1 MSAFHIIAILIT
13 LTALFS
19 YLNHRF
25 IKLPTAI
32 GVMLMALVLSLVL
45 IVLEKMGVDFRQGA
59 TRLLERIHFDQALMQ
74 GMLSFLLFA
83 GALQINLSDLAE
95 QRVAILLLA
104 ILGVLLSMLIF
115 GT

>member
-25 IKLPTAI
+25 INLPKAI
-32 GVMLMALVLSLVL
+32 GVMLMAVVLSLVL
-45 IVLEKMGVDFRQGA
+45 IVLEKMGVAFRQGA

-74 GMLSFLLFA
+74 GMLSYLLFA
-83 GALQINLSDLAE
+83 GGLEINLSELAE
-95 QRVAILLLA
+95 QQVAILLLA
-104 ILGVLLSMLIF
+104 IMGVLI
-115 GT
+115 